1 MDNQWKYA
9 GVAGASILLTLAAA
23 AGYAQTAGAGMGR
36 FGRDANGDGVVT
48 RAEWVAAANAQFDRL
63 DANHDGKLDA
73 TERPGHGHG
82 RRHGPRPPFDGRAH
96 SGYDDGTG
104 APPTLG
110 NGTAPPR

>member
-1 MDNQWKYA
+1 MDNQWRYA
-9 GVAGASILLTLAAA
+9 GVAGASVLLTLAAA
-23 AGYAQTAGAGMGR
+23 AIAQPGIGAGR

-48 RAEWVAAANAQFDRL
+48 RAEWVAAATAQFDRL

-73 TERPGHGHG
+73 SERPR
-82 RRHGPRPPFDGRAH
+82 RRHGGRGHGGRPAFDGRMH

-110 NGTAPPR
+110 NGTAPR